1 MGRMRLHITDLTKH
15 ISAMTVDVPE
25 SSSVVDS
32 RKGHALRSCHASS
45 GAGER
50 LALSRAMGDTGGQRN
65 PCGLRHILC
74 IVGRLYS
81 PSLRRVV
88 REMTPGGLQF
98 CFDRGGPSH
107 ADLA

>member
-32 RKGHALRSCHASS
+32 RRGDALRSCHASS

-50 LALSRAMGDTGGQRN
+50 LALSRAMGGTGGQRN
-65 PCGLRHILC
+65 PCGSQRVPC
-74 IVGRLYS
+74 IVGRL
-81 PSLRRVV
+81 
-88 REMTPGGLQF
+88 
-98 CFDRGGPSH
+98 D
-107 ADLA
+107 